1 MSRGLI
7 IDALSYLQAFAEEGY
22 HANMGECRRDR
33 MVLGGKHVGRYSY
46 SVLLKPEG
54 KLPQS
59 IRATAEMD
67 IPTSDRH
74 AASAAQME
82 HESKGLAIFS
92 RVPANMRAQLERQ
105 KQIADL
111 AYGGRYGNRGTA
123 SGDGWRYR
131 GRGLKQITFHD
142 NHAACGRALGVDLV
156 ASPDLLVAA
165 RSAGWFW
172 KANGCNALAD
182 KGDFAGTTRAING
195 PAMDGQDKRVAFWG
209 TAKSAL
215 GLA

>member
-1 MSRGLI
+1 MDRQKFQRAAGLS
-7 IDALSYLQAFAEEGY
+7 DALA
-22 HANMGECRRDR
+22 
-33 MVLGGKHVGRYSY
+33 GRWFSL
-46 SVLLKPEG
+46 V
-54 KLPQS
+54 
-59 IRATAEMD
+59 
-67 IPTSDRH
+67 
-74 AASAAQME
+74 SAAMAEFDISTPARQAAFIAQIR
-82 HESKGLAIFS
+82 HESGGFTQLSESFNYKPSSLAIFS
-92 RVPANMRAQLERQ
+92 RVPAHMRAQLGRQPSETMVPLERQ
-105 KQIADL
+105 KQIANL
-111 AYGGRYGNRGTA
+111 AYGGRYGNRDAA

-142 NHAACGRALGVDLV
+142 NYAACGRALGVDLV
-156 ASPDLLVAA
+156 ASPDLLASVDILAA

-195 PAMDGQDKRVAFWG
+195 PAMDGQDRRVAFWG